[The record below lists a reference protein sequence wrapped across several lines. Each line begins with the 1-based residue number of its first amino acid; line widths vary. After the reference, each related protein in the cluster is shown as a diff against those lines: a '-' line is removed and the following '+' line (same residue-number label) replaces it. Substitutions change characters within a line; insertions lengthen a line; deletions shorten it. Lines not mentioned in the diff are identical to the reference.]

1 MQGVNRVN
9 RSRGDGGA
17 LRRLFHD
24 AHAAMR
30 TVVNGLS
37 PALLDW
43 KPGEET
49 NSISA
54 LIAHTLDSERALT
67 AIVAGIALPRD
78 REAAF
83 RVSDVGADRLVAM
96 IDATEREV
104 DGFLGRLTQDRLD
117 APIERPMRTASGAA
131 WLLHAAVHR
140 REHIGQATLTRQLA
154 EQAVARGQ
162 AS

>member
-1 MQGVNRVN
+1 MPTAAEATA
-9 RSRGDGGA
+9 A
-17 LRRLFHD
+17 LYAAYFHE

-30 TVVNGLS
+30 TVVSGLS

-49 NSISA
+49 NSIAA

-67 AIVAGIALPRD
+67 AIVAGVTLPRD
-78 REAAF
+78 RDSAF
-83 RVSDVGADRLVAM
+83 RVSGLDAEKLVAM

-104 DGFLGRLTQDRLD
+104 DDFLGGLTQDRLD
-117 APIERPMRTASGAA
+117 ATIERPMRTASGAS
-131 WLLHAAVHR
+131 WLLHAAVHS

-154 EQAVARGQ
+154 EQATGSRQ
-162 AS
+162 AT

>member
-1 MQGVNRVN
+1 VSTAAEVTA
-9 RSRGDGGA
+9 A
-17 LRRLFHD
+17 LYAGYFHE

-30 TVVNGLS
+30 TVVIGLS

-54 LIAHTLDSERALT
+54 LIAHTLDAERALT
-67 AIVAGIALPRD
+67 AIVAGVTLPRD

-83 RVSDVGADRLVAM
+83 HVSGLDAGKLVAM

-104 DGFLGRLTQDRLD
+104 DGFLGGLTQGRLD
-117 APIERPMRTASGAA
+117 APIERGVRTASGAF
-131 WLLHAAVHR
+131 WLLHAAVHS

-154 EQAVARGQ
+154 EQATGPSQ
-162 AS
+162 AT

>member
-1 MQGVNRVN
+1 V
-9 RSRGDGGA
+9 STAPEATAA
-17 LRRLFHD
+17 LYAGYFHE

-30 TVVNGLS
+30 TVVSGLS

-49 NSISA
+49 NSIAA

-67 AIVAGIALPRD
+67 AIVAGVTLPRD

-83 RVSDVGADRLVAM
+83 RVSGLDAEKLMAM

-104 DGFLGRLTQDRLD
+104 DGFLGGLTQDRLD
-117 APIERPMRTASGAA
+117 ATIERPMRTASGAF
-131 WLLHAAVHR
+131 WLLHAAVHS

-154 EQAVARGQ
+154 EQATTRRQ
-162 AS
+162 AT

>member
-1 MQGVNRVN
+1 MPTAPEATA
-9 RSRGDGGA
+9 A
-17 LRRLFHD
+17 LYAGYFHE

-30 TVVNGLS
+30 TVVSGLS

-49 NSISA
+49 NSIAA

-67 AIVAGIALPRD
+67 AIEVGVTLPRD

-83 RVSDVGADRLVAM
+83 RVSALDAEKLVAM

-104 DGFLGRLTQDRLD
+104 DGFLAVLTQDRLD
-117 APIERPMRTASGAA
+117 ATIERGVRTASGAS
-131 WLLHAAVHR
+131 WLLHVAVHS

-154 EQAVARGQ
+154 EQATARRQ
-162 AS
+162 AT

>member
-1 MQGVNRVN
+1 MW
-9 RSRGDGGA
+9 GGA
-17 LRRLFHD
+17 PAETLRHFL
-24 AHAAMR
+24 
-30 TVVNGLS
+30 G

-49 NSISA
+49 NSIAA

-67 AIVAGIALPRD
+67 AIVAGVTLPRD

-83 RVSDVGADRLVAM
+83 RVSALDSKRLVAM

-104 DGFLGRLTQDRLD
+104 DGFLAGLTGDRLD
-117 APIERPMRTASGAA
+117 ATIERPMRTASGAS
-131 WLLHAAVHR
+131 WLLHAAVHS

-154 EQAVARGQ
+154 EQATGPRQVT
-162 AS
+162 

>member
-1 MQGVNRVN
+1 M
-9 RSRGDGGA
+9 STAAEATGA
-17 LRRLFHD
+17 LYAGYFHE

-30 TVVNGLS
+30 TVVSGLS

-49 NSISA
+49 NSIAA
-54 LIAHTLDSERALT
+54 LIAHSLDSERALT

-83 RVSDVGADRLVAM
+83 RVSDLDAGRLVTM
-96 IDATEREV
+96 IDAAEREV
-104 DGFLGRLTQDRLD
+104 DGFLGGLTQDRLD
-117 APIERPMRTASGAA
+117 APIERPMRTATGAA
-131 WLLHAAVHR
+131 WLLHAAVHS

-162 AS
+162 AT

>member
-1 MQGVNRVN
+1 MATAPEATA
-9 RSRGDGGA
+9 A
-17 LRRLFHD
+17 LYAGYFHE

-30 TVVNGLS
+30 TVVGGLS

-49 NSISA
+49 NSIAA

-67 AIVAGIALPRD
+67 AIVAGVTLPRD

-83 RVSDVGADRLVAM
+83 RVGGLVAEKLVAM
-96 IDATEREV
+96 IDATERDV
-104 DGFLGRLTQDRLD
+104 DGFLAVLTQDRLD
-117 APIERPMRTASGAA
+117 ATIERPMRTASGAF
-131 WLLHAAVHR
+131 WLLHAAVHS

-154 EQAVARGQ
+154 EQATGSRQ
-162 AS
+162 AT